1 MEFVPKMTCQYFRFL
16 FLATIYWCIAGNGG
30 VLGASVVVDPV
41 LLLPATPSNTLSV
54 NLILATVFS
63 VPETRKCT
71 LCRVVAELTQS
82 VTCLLDGSCGKS
94 TEELVSFHCL
104 KA

>member
-1 MEFVPKMTCQYFRFL
+1 MTDQYYRLL
-16 FLATIYWCIAGNGG
+16 FSATIYWCIAGSGG
-30 VLGASVVVDPV
+30 ALGASVVVDPV

-71 LCRVVAELTQS
+71 LCRVVADLTEN
-82 VTCLLDGSCGKS
+82 VTCLLDGSCGKL